1 MKKIVSMLV
10 IVSFLMIFPLK
21 VYASQPKSDAFSELE
36 YYEDGS
42 FAIITIQTEYRTR
55 GTRSGTKNYSYYN
68 SGNELQWTVTLKA
81 SFNYTGT
88 SANCISSSTTYSVSN
103 SAWQITK
110 ATASYSGST
119 ATGEFTAKKYF
130 LNIPVQTVN
139 KTLTLTCS
147 PTGVL
152 S

>member
-88 SANCISSSTTYSVSN
+88 SANCISSSTTYSC
-103 SAWQITK
+103 K
-110 ATASYSGST
+110 
-119 ATGEFTAKKYF
+119 
-130 LNIPVQTVN
+130 
-139 KTLTLTCS
+139 
-147 PTGVL
+147 
-152 S
+152 